1 MKRALGRWLLGA
13 AGILA
18 ALWMAPFAVWGEEA
32 GGFSGGRIDLLTGE
46 GERFSTRE
54 LGCPGAVPVEVIAG
68 EESILDSTRVGGSR
82 EDGWVRL
89 RAGQAGVSLALLRVE
104 EAGGQR
110 LVPLAVTSRTVLQVA
125 PEENQ
130 SVAPGELGEF
140 VSFLSA
146 QVNPPSPSLEVQLYT
161 RQSTGAQMLRLRGGS
176 QRGVAFLAVELARE
190 DGSTQAFAPWFT
202 PVVVEEGP
210 PVEEDLAYWRE
221 IREKILAAQA
231 GATVEADAVQAPK
244 IYASALEALRGSG
257 VTLEVRYFDQTVQ
270 VTEENLP
277 PLDTVI
283 YLEFQELKE
292 LCNG

>member
-1 MKRALGRWLLGA
+1 M
-13 AGILA
+13 
-18 ALWMAPFAVWGEEA
+18 
-32 GGFSGGRIDLLTGE
+32 
-46 GERFSTRE
+46 
-54 LGCPGAVPVEVIAG
+54 
-68 EESILDSTRVGGSR
+68 
-82 EDGWVRL
+82 
-89 RAGQAGVSLALLRVE
+89 E

-146 QVNPPSPSLEVQLYT
+146 QVNPPSPSW
-161 RQSTGAQMLRLRGGS
+161 RCSSTPASPTEYRCSACGAVPSGEWLSWR
-176 QRGVAFLAVELARE
+176 VELARE
-190 DGSTQAFAPWFT
+190 DGAPAFAPWFT